1 MEADSRKLFHLLF
14 GLGVGVG
21 LALLFAPQSGQE
33 TRDWLVAM
41 TEDNTRNLRRK
52 GRRLAFETIDLIDQS
67 ETALNRAMRTGKR
80 TLRTAVDKWS

>member
-1 MEADSRKLFHLLF
+1 MEGDSRKLFHLLF

-33 TRDWLVAM
+33 TREWLVAM
-41 TEDNTRNLRRK
+41 TEDNARNLRRK
-52 GRRLAFETIDLIDQS
+52 GKRLAFETIDLIDQS
-67 ETALNRAMRTGKR
+67 EIALNRAMRTGKR